1 MSSSLTDRRSFEMP
15 SASSSTRSNRRRRPS
30 CSARPLPPTI
40 QALLAARLD
49 RLGPGERAIL
59 SRAAVI
65 GRDFT
70 TADLSALLDARAS
83 ATAATHLRGLTSRG
97 FVRAIAPG
105 YRFRHGL
112 VHESAYRT
120 TPKAERGELHERFA
134 DHVAQAGET
143 DELIGLHL
151 ERAHALRAD
160 LGTNDRHVRQ
170 LAADAG
176 TRLGAAGI
184 FAWKR
189 NDAAATVG
197 LLRRATSL
205 LDPDAP
211 LARELT
217 CELGLA
223 LRASGDAK
231 GALDALER
239 ARSASSSTASAH
251 VELRAEMELAFVR
264 LVEGEGSDHDLL
276 ELAETSI
283 PTFEGLEDDR
293 ALGRAWLLSAYVQG
307 SRHLRCKAWQENA
320 ELALVHYERAG
331 WPAATCL
338 GQVACALY
346 HGPMPVGEAVDRCEA
361 LLGDAP
367 GPAVVANLLVFLG
380 GLVSMLGR
388 AREGRSLVARA
399 REIFDELG
407 HVGLIAAWYGR
418 VAGAI
423 EVLAGQLGP
432 AEAILR
438 ESCALLEE
446 TGLTSTFASRAG
458 ELAAVLYARGNHDEA
473 HAWTTTAED
482 VASADD
488 LDARLAWQPVR
499 AKLLAVAGDRER
511 AQSLASAAV
520 ELAEQ
525 TDALNLRARVRL
537 DLAEVLRLGGLDR
550 EAASAVERAR
560 AEYEQKGNRAALE
573 QLSAHAGV

>member
-1 MSSSLTDRRSFEMP
+1 
-15 SASSSTRSNRRRRPS
+15 
-30 CSARPLPPTI
+30 
-40 QALLAARLD
+40 
-49 RLGPGERAIL
+49 
-59 SRAAVI
+59 
-65 GRDFT
+65 
-70 TADLSALLDARAS
+70 
-83 ATAATHLRGLTSRG
+83 
-97 FVRAIAPG
+97 
-105 YRFRHGL
+105 
-112 VHESAYRT
+112 
-120 TPKAERGELHERFA
+120 
-134 DHVAQAGET
+134 
-143 DELIGLHL
+143 
-151 ERAHALRAD
+151 
-160 LGTNDRHVRQ
+160 
-170 LAADAG
+170 
-176 TRLGAAGI
+176 
-184 FAWKR
+184 
-189 NDAAATVG
+189 
-197 LLRRATSL
+197 
-205 LDPDAP
+205 
-211 LARELT
+211 
-217 CELGLA
+217 
-223 LRASGDAK
+223 
-231 GALDALER
+231 
-239 ARSASSSTASAH
+239 
-251 VELRAEMELAFVR
+251 
-264 LVEGEGSDHDLL
+264 
-276 ELAETSI
+276 
-283 PTFEGLEDDR
+283 
-293 ALGRAWLLSAYVQG
+293 
-307 SRHLRCKAWQENA
+307 
-320 ELALVHYERAG
+320 
-331 WPAATCL
+331 
-338 GQVACALY
+338 
-346 HGPMPVGEAVDRCEA
+346 MPVGEAVDRCEA

-407 HVGLIAAWYGR
+407 QVGLIAAWYGR

-511 AQSLASAAV
+511 AQSLAWAAV

-550 EAASAVERAR
+550 EAASAVESAR
-560 AEYEQKGNRAALE
+560 AEYELKGNRAALE